1 MPEEEYY
8 TAEEIANILRIAED
22 SVTRLLRTN
31 KMPGYK
37 VAGSWR
43 INKAEFREYMAKMRN
58 IPLKDQQ
65 RDQQK

>member
-1 MPEEEYY
+1 MPEMEEFY
-8 TAEEIANILRIAED
+8 TAEEVAQILRIAED

-43 INKAEFREYMAKMRN
+43 VNKVEFREYLATRRN
-58 IPLKDQQ
+58 IPLEE
-65 RDQQK
+65 QK